1 MGLLT
6 PAASDPRSDLFQ
18 RSQIRR
24 TVSTFVEVR
33 ARALWLRFPF
43 AEVLENID
51 EDGSGMISKKEFESI
66 KDDPIVKEAL
76 EEIGVEPKH
85 LLASPRAQNAHDN
98 AFGL

>member
-1 MGLLT
+1 MSVKEESGFYC
-6 PAASDPRSDLFQ
+6 PSS
-18 RSQIRR
+18 I
-24 TVSTFVEVR
+24 
-33 ARALWLRFPF
+33 
-43 AEVLENID
+43 EVLENID